1 MRKLWNAL
9 RRPSARWSVLALVAT
24 GIVIGIALIV
34 LPHVGIKVTS
44 TTEFCVSCHSMQP
57 VYEEYKQSVHFQN
70 ASGVRAEC
78 HDCHIPPDI
87 PGMVKR
93 KLEASNHSMQPVY
106 EEYKQSV
113 HFQNASG
120 VRAEC
125 HDCHI
130 PPDIP
135 GMVKRKLEASNDI
148 YQTFIAHSIDT
159 PEKFEAKRA
168 ELAEREW
175 ARMKENNSATCRSCH
190 NYDAMDHAKQHPEAA
205 RQMKVAAKDNQSCI
219 DCHKGIA
226 HQLPDMSS
234 GFRKQ
239 FDELRASANDSGDT
253 LYSIDIKP
261 IYAAKGDK
269 EASGSLLPAS
279 EVKVLKR
286 DGDWLQIEITGW
298 TESAGRQRVL
308 TQFPGKRIFV
318 ASIRGD
324 VQQQVKTL
332 EKTTVADTSTEWSKL
347 QATAWMKKGDMVN
360 DIKPIWAYADSL
372 YNGTCNQCHGAPE
385 IAHFDAN
392 GWIGTLN
399 GMIGFTSLDKREER
413 TLLKYLQMNA
423 SDTAGKA
430 HGDKKEEK

>member
-1 MRKLWNAL
+1 MRKLWRAL
-9 RRPSARWSVLALVAT
+9 LRPSARWSMLTLLIV
-24 GIVIGIALIV
+24 GIVVGVALIV
-34 LPHVGIKVTS
+34 VPHVGMKVTS
-44 TTEFCVSCHSMQP
+44 TTEFCVSCHSMET

-78 HDCHIPPDI
+78 HDCHIPNDL
-87 PGMVKR
+87 PGM
-93 KLEASNHSMQPVY
+93 
-106 EEYKQSV
+106 
-113 HFQNASG
+113 
-120 VRAEC
+120 
-125 HDCHI
+125 I
-130 PPDIP
+130 
-135 GMVKRKLEASNDI
+135 KRKLEASNDI

-190 NYDAMDHAKQHPEAA
+190 DYDSMDHAKQNPEAA
-205 RQMKVAAKDNQSCI
+205 RQMQIAAKDNQSCI

-239 FDELRASANDSGDT
+239 FDELRSKANDDGNT
-253 LYSIDIKP
+253 LYSLDIKP
-261 IYAAKGDK
+261 LYAQKGDK
-269 EASGSLLPAS
+269 DPAGSLLPAS

-286 DGDWLQIEITGW
+286 DGDWLQVEITGW
-298 TESAGRQRVL
+298 TETDGRRRVL
-308 TQFPGKRIFV
+308 SELPGKRIFV

-324 VQQQVKTL
+324 VQENVKTL
-332 EKTTVADTSTEWSKL
+332 ESTTVEATDTSWSKL
-347 QATAWMKKGDMVN
+347 QATAWMQQGDMVN

-372 YNGTCNQCHGAPE
+372 YNGSCNQCHGAPD

-392 GWIGTLN
+392 SWIGTLN

-423 SDTAGKA
+423 SDTGGAA
-430 HGDKKEEK
+430 HGDNGEK

>member
-9 RRPSARWSVLALVAT
+9 RRPSARWSVLALVAI

-44 TTEFCVSCHSMQP
+44 TTEFCVSC
-57 VYEEYKQSVHFQN
+57 
-70 ASGVRAEC
+70 
-78 HDCHIPPDI
+78 
-87 PGMVKR
+87 
-93 KLEASNHSMQPVY
+93 HSMQPVY

-253 LYSIDIKP
+253 LYSID
-261 IYAAKGDK
+261 
-269 EASGSLLPAS
+269 
-279 EVKVLKR
+279 
-286 DGDWLQIEITGW
+286 
-298 TESAGRQRVL
+298 AGE
-308 TQFPGKRIFV
+308 PG
-318 ASIRGD
+318 GQD
-324 VQQQVKTL
+324 
-332 EKTTVADTSTEWSKL
+332 
-347 QATAWMKKGDMVN
+347 
-360 DIKPIWAYADSL
+360 
-372 YNGTCNQCHGAPE
+372 
-385 IAHFDAN
+385 
-392 GWIGTLN
+392 
-399 GMIGFTSLDKREER
+399 
-413 TLLKYLQMNA
+413 
-423 SDTAGKA
+423 
-430 HGDKKEEK
+430 

>member
-1 MRKLWNAL
+1 
-9 RRPSARWSVLALVAT
+9 
-24 GIVIGIALIV
+24 
-34 LPHVGIKVTS
+34 
-44 TTEFCVSCHSMQP
+44 
-57 VYEEYKQSVHFQN
+57 
-70 ASGVRAEC
+70 
-78 HDCHIPPDI
+78 
-87 PGMVKR
+87 
-93 KLEASNHSMQPVY
+93 
-106 EEYKQSV
+106 
-113 HFQNASG
+113 
-120 VRAEC
+120 
-125 HDCHI
+125 
-130 PPDIP
+130 
-135 GMVKRKLEASNDI
+135 
-148 YQTFIAHSIDT
+148 TFIAHSIDT

-324 VQQQVKTL
+324 VQQQV
-332 EKTTVADTSTEWSKL
+332 
-347 QATAWMKKGDMVN
+347 
-360 DIKPIWAYADSL
+360 
-372 YNGTCNQCHGAPE
+372 
-385 IAHFDAN
+385 
-392 GWIGTLN
+392 
-399 GMIGFTSLDKREER
+399 
-413 TLLKYLQMNA
+413 
-423 SDTAGKA
+423 
-430 HGDKKEEK
+430 

>member
-44 TTEFCVSCHSMQP
+44 TTEFCVSC
-57 VYEEYKQSVHFQN
+57 
-70 ASGVRAEC
+70 
-78 HDCHIPPDI
+78 
-87 PGMVKR
+87 
-93 KLEASNHSMQPVY
+93 HSMQPVY

-332 EKTTVADTSTEWSKL
+332 EKTTVADTNTEWSKL
-347 QATAWMKKGDMVN
+347 QA
-360 DIKPIWAYADSL
+360 
-372 YNGTCNQCHGAPE
+372 
-385 IAHFDAN
+385 
-392 GWIGTLN
+392 
-399 GMIGFTSLDKREER
+399 
-413 TLLKYLQMNA
+413 
-423 SDTAGKA
+423 
-430 HGDKKEEK
+430 

>member
-1 MRKLWNAL
+1 MLTL
-9 RRPSARWSVLALVAT
+9 LIV
-24 GIVIGIALIV
+24 GIVVGVALIV
-34 LPHVGIKVTS
+34 VPHVGMKVTS
-44 TTEFCVSCHSMQP
+44 TTEFCVSCHSMET

-78 HDCHIPPDI
+78 HDCHIPNDL
-87 PGMVKR
+87 PGM
-93 KLEASNHSMQPVY
+93 
-106 EEYKQSV
+106 
-113 HFQNASG
+113 
-120 VRAEC
+120 
-125 HDCHI
+125 I
-130 PPDIP
+130 
-135 GMVKRKLEASNDI
+135 KRKLEASNDI

-190 NYDAMDHAKQHPEAA
+190 DYDSMDHAKQNPEAA
-205 RQMKVAAKDNQSCI
+205 RQMQIAAKDNQSCI

-239 FDELRASANDSGDT
+239 FDELRAKANDDGDT
-253 LYSIDIKP
+253 LYSLDIKP
-261 IYAAKGDK
+261 LYAQKGDK
-269 EASGSLLPAS
+269 DPAGSLLPAS

-286 DGDWLQIEITGW
+286 DGDWLQVEITGW
-298 TESAGRQRVL
+298 TETDGRRRVL
-308 TQFPGKRIFV
+308 SELPGKRIFV

-324 VQQQVKTL
+324 VQENVKTL
-332 EKTTVADTSTEWSKL
+332 ESTTVEATDTSWSKL
-347 QATAWMKKGDMVN
+347 QATAWMQQGDMVN

-372 YNGTCNQCHGAPE
+372 YNGSCNQCHGAPD

-423 SDTAGKA
+423 SDTGGAA
-430 HGDKKEEK
+430 HGDNGEK

>member
-1 MRKLWNAL
+1 
-9 RRPSARWSVLALVAT
+9 
-24 GIVIGIALIV
+24 
-34 LPHVGIKVTS
+34 KVTS
-44 TTEFCVSCHSMQP
+44 TTEFCVSC
-57 VYEEYKQSVHFQN
+57 
-70 ASGVRAEC
+70 
-78 HDCHIPPDI
+78 
-87 PGMVKR
+87 
-93 KLEASNHSMQPVY
+93 HSMQPVY

-239 FDELRASANDSGDT
+239 FDELRAGANDSGDT

-332 EKTTVADTSTEWSKL
+332 EKTTVADTNTEWSKL

-385 IAHFDAN
+385 ISHFDAN

>member
-9 RRPSARWSVLALVAT
+9 RRLSARWSLLALVAT

-44 TTEFCVSCHSMQP
+44 TTEFCVSC
-57 VYEEYKQSVHFQN
+57 
-70 ASGVRAEC
+70 
-78 HDCHIPPDI
+78 
-87 PGMVKR
+87 
-93 KLEASNHSMQPVY
+93 HSMQPVY

-279 EVKVLKR
+279 AVKVIKR

-332 EKTTVADTSTEWSKL
+332 EKTTVADTNTEWSKL

-372 YNGTCNQCHGAPE
+372 YNGTCNQCNGAPE
-385 IAHFDAN
+385 ISHFDAN

-399 GMIGFTSLDKREER
+399 GMICFTSLDKREVR

>member
-1 MRKLWNAL
+1 MRKLWRAL
-9 RRPSARWSVLALVAT
+9 LRPSARWSMLTLLIA
-24 GIVIGIALIV
+24 GIVVGVALIV
-34 LPHVGIKVTS
+34 VPHVGMKVTS
-44 TTEFCVSCHSMQP
+44 TTEFCVSCHSMET

-78 HDCHIPPDI
+78 HDCHIPNDL
-87 PGMVKR
+87 PGM
-93 KLEASNHSMQPVY
+93 
-106 EEYKQSV
+106 
-113 HFQNASG
+113 
-120 VRAEC
+120 
-125 HDCHI
+125 I
-130 PPDIP
+130 
-135 GMVKRKLEASNDI
+135 KRKLEASNDI

-190 NYDAMDHAKQHPEAA
+190 DYDSMDHAKQNPEAA
-205 RQMKVAAKDNQSCI
+205 RQMQIAAKDNQSCI

-239 FDELRASANDSGDT
+239 FDELRAKANDDGDT
-253 LYSIDIKP
+253 LYSLDIKP
-261 IYAAKGDK
+261 LYAQKGDK
-269 EASGSLLPAS
+269 DPAGSLLPAS

-286 DGDWLQIEITGW
+286 DGDWLQVEITGW
-298 TESAGRQRVL
+298 TETDGRRRVL
-308 TQFPGKRIFV
+308 SELPGKRIFV
-318 ASIRGD
+318 ASIRGG
-324 VQQQVKTL
+324 VQGNVKNL
-332 EKTTVADTSTEWSKL
+332 ESTTVEATDTSWSKL
-347 QATAWMKKGDMVN
+347 QATAWMQQGDMVN

-372 YNGTCNQCHGAPE
+372 YNGSCNQCHGAPD

-423 SDTAGKA
+423 SDTGGAA
-430 HGDKKEEK
+430 HGDNGEK

>member
-9 RRPSARWSVLALVAT
+9 RRPSARWSVLALVAI

-44 TTEFCVSCHSMQP
+44 TTEFCVSC
-57 VYEEYKQSVHFQN
+57 
-70 ASGVRAEC
+70 
-78 HDCHIPPDI
+78 
-87 PGMVKR
+87 
-93 KLEASNHSMQPVY
+93 HSMQPVY

-332 EKTTVADTSTEWSKL
+332 EKTTVADTNTEWSKL

-372 YNGTCNQCHGAPE
+372 YNGTCNQCRGAPE

-392 GWIGTLN
+392 GGSGTRN
-399 GMIGFTSLDKREER
+399 GRSGFTSLDKREER